1 MQLKGAASVRRS
13 CMLTCAGGRGLE
25 GGDGHVSPAI
35 STREGGVKGLSESQV
50 SGCAINQRQRA
61 I

>member
-1 MQLKGAASVRRS
+1 
-13 CMLTCAGGRGLE
+13 MLTCAGGRGLE

-35 STREGGVKGLSESQV
+35 STREGGVKGFSEGQV
-50 SGCAINQRQRA
+50 RGCAINQRQRA

>member
-1 MQLKGAASVRRS
+1 
-13 CMLTCAGGRGLE
+13 MLTCAGGRGLE